1 MERLPKFAK
10 ELLRFSATNPQFIL
24 FGNIYDMFPLPIGDK
39 YISYP
44 LSKYVGELFKH
55 YAGYDLVIEYIPLE
69 GFTLVSGSEDLYI
82 KITERNIDDKIIA
95 LTDTFKVINT
105 LINNREYRCI
115 VILNFTSRMTEI
127 SCNRDY
133 PDFVYN
139 LFRLS
144 LYQNPVGNPPFF
156 NLTLFIIDK
165 DNDIP
170 PWYTLGNPRV
180 RTISIPKPDFE
191 IRRWMAKA
199 VLPRIPGWNELS
211 EEKKEEVIK
220 TFVDM
225 TSGLYSREMLAI
237 VQLAIREGLGSLEI
251 GESIRRY
258 KIGVPDNPWA
268 KIDKE
273 KLLKAEEYL
282 KRRVIGQDRAVKAT
296 ADILRRSFFNLS
308 GVQYSRYSTRPKGV
322 LFFAGPTGVGK
333 TELAKA
339 LAELI
344 FGSEHNYIRFD
355 MSEFSQE
362 HTNQRLIG
370 APPGYI
376 GYETGGELTNAV
388 KQNPFSVILFDEIEK
403 AHPRI
408 LDIFLQILD
417 DGRLTSGK
425 GETVYFS
432 ESIIIF
438 TSNLGVHSI
447 SPSGEKVQKITPEMS
462 YEEISEKLIREI
474 HDFFKFRIGR
484 PEILNRIG
492 ENIVVFDFIKPE
504 SARLIM
510 KKMLNN
516 IKLKLEEER
525 KIKLELTPQVEEKLY
540 QEVIKDLSMG
550 GRGIGNRLEIL
561 FVNPLAKLLFE
572 LFPKEGSTVLIGN
585 LYFDEV
591 GEWRLENY
599 ALA

>member
-1 MERLPKFAK
+1 MDGFPKFAK
-10 ELLRFSATNPQFIL
+10 EIFRFSATHPQFIV
-24 FGNIYDMFPLPIGDK
+24 FGNIYDIFPLLLDGK
-39 YISYP
+39 YIPYP
-44 LSKYVGELFKH
+44 LPKYLGEMLTH
-55 YAGYDLVIEYIPLE
+55 YAGYELVLEFIPLD
-69 GFTLVSGSEDLYI
+69 GFKLISGKEEIY
-82 KITERNIDDKIIA
+82 KK
-95 LTDTFKVINT
+95 LTDRSLDDEVIHLMDAFRVIDT
-105 LINNREYRCI
+105 LANNKEHKCA
-115 VILNFTSRMTEI
+115 VILNFASRMQEI

-133 PDFVYN
+133 PDFMYK

-144 LYQNPVGNPPFF
+144 LSKNPIGNPSTY
-156 NLTLFIIDK
+156 NLEIFMVDK

-170 PWYTLGNPRV
+170 AWYTLENPRV
-180 RTISIPKPDFE
+180 RIVPIPKPDFE
-191 IRRWMAKA
+191 VRRWMAQS
-199 VLPRIPGWNELS
+199 VLPKIKGWNELPNN
-211 EEKKEEVIK
+211 KKDEIIN
-220 TFVDM
+220 TFVDL
-225 TSGLYSREMLAI
+225 TSGMYAREMLSI
-237 VQLAIREGLGSLEI
+237 VQLSVREGLGPLEI

-258 KIGVPDNPWA
+258 KVGVPDNPWA
-268 KIDKE
+268 KIDKN
-273 KLLKAEEYL
+273 KLLNAEEYL
-282 KRRVIGQDRAVKAT
+282 KRRVIGQERAVKAT

-308 GVQYSRYSTRPKGV
+308 GAQYSRYTTRPKGV

-370 APPGYI
+370 APPGYV

-388 KQNPFSVILFDEIEK
+388 KKNPFSVILFDEIEK
-403 AHPRI
+403 AHPII

-417 DGRLTSGK
+417 DGRLTSGR

-438 TSNLGVHSI
+438 TSNLGVYSV
-447 SPSGEKVQKITPEMS
+447 SPTGEKIQKITPNME
-462 YEEISEKLIREI
+462 YEEISKRLREEI
-474 HDFFKFRIGR
+474 YTFFKFKIGR

-492 ENIVVFDFIKPE
+492 ENIVVFDFIRPE

-516 IKLKLEEER
+516 IRLKLEDEK
-525 KIKLELTPQVEEKLY
+525 KIKLEISPEVEESLY

-550 GRGIGNRLEIL
+550 GRGIGNRLEVI
-561 FVNPLAKLLFE
+561 FVNPLAKLLFK
-572 LFPKEGSTVLIGN
+572 LFPKEWDKVFIEKIT
-585 LYFDEV
+585 FDEV
-591 GEWRLENY
+591 DGWKLEGY
-599 ALA
+599 LSA